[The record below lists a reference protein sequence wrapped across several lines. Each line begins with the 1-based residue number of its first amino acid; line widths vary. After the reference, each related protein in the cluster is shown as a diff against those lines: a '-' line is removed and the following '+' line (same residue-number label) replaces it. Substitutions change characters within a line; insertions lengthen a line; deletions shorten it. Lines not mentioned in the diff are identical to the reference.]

1 MAATQGIA
9 GTAAASE
16 TARLAVLTASCCGS
30 LLPAERAALS
40 LRSIA
45 LTKNDLDQSLNDL
58 DDLARRVERSCT

>member
-45 LTKNDLDQSLNDL
+45 LTKNDLDQSLTISTISRAELN
-58 DDLARRVERSCT
+58 VQFT

>member
-45 LTKNDLDQSLNDL
+45 LTKNDQDQPSTISTISRAELN
-58 DDLARRVERSCT
+58 VQFT

>member
-45 LTKNDLDQSLNDL
+45 LTKNDLDQPSTISTISRAELNV
-58 DDLARRVERSCT
+58 RFT

>member
-30 LLPAERAALS
+30 LLPAERAALL

-45 LTKNDLDQSLNDL
+45 LTKNDLDQSLTISTISRAELNVL
-58 DDLARRVERSCT
+58 FT

>member
-45 LTKNDLDQSLNDL
+45 LTKNDLDDL
-58 DDLARRVERSCT
+58 DDLARRVERSFT